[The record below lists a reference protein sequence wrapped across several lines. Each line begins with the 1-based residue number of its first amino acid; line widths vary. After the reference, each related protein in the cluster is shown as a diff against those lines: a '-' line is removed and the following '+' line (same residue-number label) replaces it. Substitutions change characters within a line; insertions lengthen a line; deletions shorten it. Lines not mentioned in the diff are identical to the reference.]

1 MWTLKII
8 SPSFSF
14 VLDFRAMN
22 LKNDVDVSKIRT
34 RIVRV
39 KVTYADQQ
47 HHTVTYLLWIF
58 ANMAIFKV
66 LGYFIE
72 GLFSIGQIV

>member
-1 MWTLKII
+1 
-8 SPSFSF
+8 
-14 VLDFRAMN
+14 MN

-47 HHTVTYLLWIF
+47 HHAVTYLLWIF

-72 GLFSIGQIV
+72 GLFSIGHIV